1 VALVHRLPPRVD
13 SIGKCNSLADIRNE
27 SAWFASAESTRLAP
41 SRVRPGSRI
50 GSMIT
55 HAVVLT
61 TAALC
66 LAALPAQA
74 APRTVAEIAYYDGA
88 DRQQLL
94 EDGARHEGALMLY
107 ATGTQIQP
115 LLDRFMQKYPFIKVA
130 MPRASSI
137 DVTRKV
143 IEEYGAGLYQ
153 VDAYELSSY
162 GLVVERDL
170 GLLQPFIS
178 PELADYAATAI
189 EPARNWVSV
198 RESYLG
204 IGYNTQKI
212 SAQDAPKSYQDLLAP
227 QWKSKM
233 AISGSLSTSAN
244 WVGAMVISLGADYVK
259 KLGQQDIR
267 IYELTGRA
275 LANLTIAGEV
285 PLSPTIYNSH
295 VEASRAQGA
304 PIAWNVPGPVPVTD
318 TSTALAFKAPHPNA
332 AMLLIDF
339 LMSKEGQTM
348 YRDLGYV
355 PSRNGMAAPDFPV
368 LQKIYLTNRPNYVQE
383 FEQWTALVRETIFKG
398 GRRN

>member
-1 VALVHRLPPRVD
+1 MIPRAALRSSLW
-13 SIGKCNSLADIRNE
+13 SSLA
-27 SAWFASAESTRLAP
+27 
-41 SRVRPGSRI
+41 
-50 GSMIT
+50 
-55 HAVVLT
+55 
-61 TAALC
+61 LC
-66 LAALPAQA
+66 VATLPALA
-74 APRTVAEIAYYDGA
+74 APRTVGEIANYAGA
-88 DRQQLL
+88 DRHQLL

-115 LLDRFMQKYPFIKVA
+115 LLDRFTQKYPFIKVA

-162 GLVVERDL
+162 GLVVQREQ
-170 GLLQPFIS
+170 GLLQPFSS
-178 PELADYAATAI
+178 PELAGYDQSTI
-189 EPARNWVSV
+189 EPGHNWVSV

-204 IGYNTQKI
+204 IGYNTEKI

-244 WVGAMVISLGADYVK
+244 WVGGMAISLGIDYVK

-267 IYELTGRA
+267 VYELSGRA

-304 PIAWNVPGPVPVTD
+304 PIAWNVPGPVAVTD
-318 TSTALAFKAPHPNA
+318 TSTALALKAPHPHA

-339 LMSKEGQTM
+339 LLSQEGQAI
-348 YRDLGYV
+348 YRELGYV
-355 PSRNGMAAPDFPV
+355 PSRNAMAPKDLPV
-368 LQKIYLTNRPNYVQE
+368 LQKLYLTNRPNYVQE
-383 FEQWTALVRETIFKG
+383 FEQWAALVQQTIFKG
-398 GRRN
+398 GRLSHN

>member
-1 VALVHRLPPRVD
+1 MIPR
-13 SIGKCNSLADIRNE
+13 
-27 SAWFASAESTRLAP
+27 
-41 SRVRPGSRI
+41 
-50 GSMIT
+50 
-55 HAVVLT
+55 
-61 TAALC
+61 AALWSPLWSA
-66 LAALPAQA
+66 LALCVATLPALA
-74 APRTVAEIAYYDGA
+74 APRTVGEIANYAGA

-94 EDGARHEGALMLY
+94 EDGARREGALMLY

-115 LLDRFMQKYPFIKVA
+115 LLDRFTQKYPFIKVA

-162 GLVVERDL
+162 GLVVQREQ
-170 GLLQPFIS
+170 GLLQPFSS
-178 PELADYAATAI
+178 PELADYDQTTI
-189 EPARNWVSV
+189 EPGHNWVSV

-244 WVGAMVISLGADYVK
+244 WVGGMAISLGIDYVK

-267 IYELTGRA
+267 VYELSGRA

-304 PIAWNVPGPVPVTD
+304 PIAWNLPGPVAVTD
-318 TSTALAFKAPHPNA
+318 TSTALALKAPHPHA

-339 LMSKEGQTM
+339 LLSKEGQAI
-348 YRDLGYV
+348 YRELGYV
-355 PSRNGMAAPDFPV
+355 PSRNAMAPKDLPV
-368 LQKIYLTNRPNYVQE
+368 MQKLYLTNRPNYVQE
-383 FEQWTALVRETIFKG
+383 FEGWAALAQQTILKG
-398 GRRN
+398 GRLSHN

>member
-1 VALVHRLPPRVD
+1 
-13 SIGKCNSLADIRNE
+13 
-27 SAWFASAESTRLAP
+27 
-41 SRVRPGSRI
+41 
-50 GSMIT
+50 MI
-55 HAVVLT
+55 AR
-61 TAALC
+61 AALLALPTLC
-66 LAALPAQA
+66 VAALPTLA
-74 APRTVAEIAYYDGA
+74 APKTVSEIANYVGA

-162 GLVVERDL
+162 GLVVPREQ
-170 GLLQPFIS
+170 GLLQPFMS
-178 PELADYAATAI
+178 PELADYDPGTI
-189 EPARNWVSV
+189 EPGHNWVSV

-212 SAQDAPKSYQDLLAP
+212 RAEDAPKSYQDLLAP
-227 QWKSKM
+227 QWKGRM

-244 WVGAMVISLGADYVK
+244 WVGGMVLTLGIDYVR
-259 KLGQQDIR
+259 KLGLQDIR

-275 LANLTIAGEV
+275 LANLMIAGEV

-304 PIAWNVPGPVPVTD
+304 PIAWNLPGPVAVTD
-318 TSTALAFKAPHPNA
+318 TATALALKAPHPHA

-339 LMSKEGQTM
+339 LLSQEGQAI
-348 YRDLGYV
+348 YRALGYV
-355 PSRNGMAAPDFPV
+355 PSRNAMAPKDLAPKDLPV
-368 LQKIYLTNRPNYVQE
+368 LQKLYLTNRPNYVQE
-383 FEQWTALVRETIFKG
+383 FEQWAALVQQTIFKG
-398 GRRN
+398 GRLLRN

>member
-1 VALVHRLPPRVD
+1 MIFHAARWSSLVAAVALAGL
-13 SIGKCNSLADIRNE
+13 
-27 SAWFASAESTRLAP
+27 
-41 SRVRPGSRI
+41 
-50 GSMIT
+50 
-55 HAVVLT
+55 
-61 TAALC
+61 
-66 LAALPAQA
+66 ALPALAQQK
-74 APRTVAEIAYYDGA
+74 TVSEIANYGGA

-94 EDGARHEGALMLY
+94 EDGARREGALMLY

-115 LLDRFMQKYPFIKVA
+115 LLDRFMQKYLFVKVA

-137 DVTRKV
+137 VVTRKV
-143 IEEYGAGLYQ
+143 IEEYSAGLYQ

-162 GLVVERDL
+162 GLVVPREQ
-170 GLLQPFIS
+170 GLLQPFTS
-178 PELADYAATAI
+178 PELADYDKSAI
-189 EPARNWVSV
+189 EPAHNWVSV

-212 SAQDAPKSYQDLLAP
+212 RAEDAPKSYQDLLAP
-227 QWKSKM
+227 QWKGKM

-244 WVGAMVISLGADYVK
+244 WVGNMVISLGVDFVR

-304 PIAWNVPGPVPVTD
+304 PIAWNVPGPVAVTD
-318 TSTALAFKAPHPNA
+318 TSTALALKAPHPHA

-339 LMSKEGQTM
+339 LLSKEGQAM

-355 PSRNGMAAPDFPV
+355 PSRNGMAPKDFPA
-368 LQKIYLTNRPNYVQE
+368 LQKLYLTNRPNYVQE
-383 FEQWTALVRETIFKG
+383 FEQWAALVQQTIFKG
-398 GRRN
+398 GRRSFN

>member
-1 VALVHRLPPRVD
+1 MIPRAALRSSLW
-13 SIGKCNSLADIRNE
+13 SSLA
-27 SAWFASAESTRLAP
+27 
-41 SRVRPGSRI
+41 
-50 GSMIT
+50 
-55 HAVVLT
+55 
-61 TAALC
+61 LC
-66 LAALPAQA
+66 VATLPALA
-74 APRTVAEIAYYDGA
+74 APRTVGEIANYAGA

-94 EDGARHEGALMLY
+94 VDGARREGALMLY

-115 LLDRFMQKYPFIKVA
+115 LLDRFTQKYPFIKVA

-162 GLVVERDL
+162 GLVVQREQ
-170 GLLQPFIS
+170 GLLQPFSS
-178 PELADYAATAI
+178 PELAGYDQSTI
-189 EPARNWVSV
+189 EPGHNWVSV

-204 IGYNTQKI
+204 IGYNTEKI

-244 WVGAMVISLGADYVK
+244 WVGGMAISLGIDYVK

-267 IYELTGRA
+267 VYELSGRA

-318 TSTALAFKAPHPNA
+318 TATALALKAPHPHA

-339 LMSKEGQTM
+339 LMSKEGQAI

-355 PSRNGMAAPDFPV
+355 PSRNGMAPKDLPA
-368 LQKIYLTNRPNYVQE
+368 LQKLYLTNRPNYVQE
-383 FEQWTALVRETIFKG
+383 FEQWAALVRETIFKG
-398 GRRN
+398 GKVSHN

>member
-1 VALVHRLPPRVD
+1 MTSRAVLWFSLVSPLGLGLVALPV
-13 SIGKCNSLADIRNE
+13 
-27 SAWFASAESTRLAP
+27 
-41 SRVRPGSRI
+41 
-50 GSMIT
+50 
-55 HAVVLT
+55 
-61 TAALC
+61 
-66 LAALPAQA
+66 QA
-74 APRTVAEIAYYDGA
+74 APKTVSEIANYAGA

-94 EDGARHEGALMLY
+94 EDGARREGALLLY

-153 VDAYELSSY
+153 VDAFELSSY
-162 GLVVERDL
+162 GLVVQRDL
-170 GLLQPFIS
+170 GLLQQFSS
-178 PELADYAATAI
+178 PELTDFDQSTI
-189 EPARNWVSV
+189 EPGHNWVSV

-212 SAQDAPKSYQDLLAP
+212 SAQDAPKTYQDLLNP
-227 QWKSKM
+227 KWKSKM

-244 WVGAMVISLGADYVK
+244 WVGGMVISLGIDYVK

-267 IYELTGRA
+267 VYELTGRA

-304 PIAWNVPGPVPVTD
+304 PIAWNLPGPVAVTD
-318 TSTALAFKAPHPNA
+318 TSTALALKAPHPHA

-339 LMSKEGQTM
+339 LLSKEGQAM
-348 YRDLGYV
+348 YRELGYV
-355 PSRNGMAAPDFPV
+355 PSRSGMAPKDLPA
-368 LQKIYLTNRPNYVQE
+368 LQKLYLTNRPNYVQE
-383 FEQWTALVRETIFKG
+383 FEQWAALVQQTIFKG
-398 GRRN
+398 GKVSHN

>member
-1 VALVHRLPPRVD
+1 MAGPD
-13 SIGKCNSLADIRNE
+13 
-27 SAWFASAESTRLAP
+27 
-41 SRVRPGSRI
+41 
-50 GSMIT
+50 SMISR
-55 HAVVLT
+55 APLLSWLVL
-61 TAALC
+61 C
-66 LAALPAQA
+66 VAALPAQA
-74 APRTVAEIAYYDGA
+74 APPTVSEIANYKGS
-88 DRQQLL
+88 DRQQML
-94 EDGARHEGALMLY
+94 EDGARREGTLMLY

-115 LLDRFMQKYPFIKVA
+115 LLDRFDQKYPFIKVA

-162 GLVVERDL
+162 GLVVLRDQ
-170 GLLQPFIS
+170 GLLQPFGS
-178 PELADYAATAI
+178 PELTDYDPGTI
-189 EPARNWVSV
+189 EPGRNWVSV

-212 SAQDAPKSYQDLLAP
+212 RAEDAPKSYQDLLDP
-227 QWKSKM
+227 KWKGKM

-244 WVGAMVISLGADYVK
+244 WVGNMVISLGIDYVK

-267 IYELTGRA
+267 VYELTGRA
-275 LANLTIAGEV
+275 LANLMIAGEV

-304 PIAWNVPGPVPVTD
+304 PIAWSLPGPVAVTD
-318 TSTALAFKAPHPNA
+318 TSTALALKAPHPHA

-339 LMSKEGQTM
+339 LLSKEGQAL

-355 PSRNGMAAPDFPV
+355 PSRNGMAPKDLPV
-368 LQKIYLTNRPNYVQE
+368 LQKLYLTSRPNYVAE
-383 FEQWTALVRETIFKG
+383 FEQWATLVQQTIFKG

>member
-1 VALVHRLPPRVD
+1 MAGPD
-13 SIGKCNSLADIRNE
+13 
-27 SAWFASAESTRLAP
+27 
-41 SRVRPGSRI
+41 
-50 GSMIT
+50 SMISR
-55 HAVVLT
+55 APLLSWLVL
-61 TAALC
+61 C
-66 LAALPAQA
+66 VAALPAQA
-74 APRTVAEIAYYDGA
+74 APPTVSEIANYKGS
-88 DRQQLL
+88 DRQQML
-94 EDGARHEGALMLY
+94 EDGARREGTLMLY

-115 LLDRFMQKYPFIKVA
+115 LLERFDQKYPFIKVA

-162 GLVVERDL
+162 GLVVLRDQ
-170 GLLQPFIS
+170 GLLQPCGS
-178 PELADYAATAI
+178 PELTDYDPGTI
-189 EPARNWVSV
+189 EPGRNWVSV

-212 SAQDAPKSYQDLLAP
+212 RAEDAPKSYQDLLDP
-227 QWKSKM
+227 KWKGKM

-244 WVGAMVISLGADYVK
+244 WVGNMVISLGIDYVK

-267 IYELTGRA
+267 VYELTGRA
-275 LANLTIAGEV
+275 LANLMIAGEV

-304 PIAWNVPGPVPVTD
+304 PIAWSLPGPVAVTD
-318 TSTALAFKAPHPNA
+318 TSTALALKAPHPHA

-339 LMSKEGQTM
+339 LLSKEGQAL

-355 PSRNGMAAPDFPV
+355 PSRNGMAPKDLPV
-368 LQKIYLTNRPNYVQE
+368 LQKLYLTNRPNYVAE
-383 FEQWTALVRETIFKG
+383 FEQWATLVQQTIFKG

>member
-1 VALVHRLPPRVD
+1 MVSRAVLVSTLAL
-13 SIGKCNSLADIRNE
+13 
-27 SAWFASAESTRLAP
+27 
-41 SRVRPGSRI
+41 
-50 GSMIT
+50 SM
-55 HAVVLT
+55 
-61 TAALC
+61 
-66 LAALPAQA
+66 AALPARA
-74 APRTVAEIAYYDGA
+74 TPRSVAEIANYAGA
-88 DRQQLL
+88 DRQQVL

-115 LLDRFMQKYPFIKVA
+115 LVDRFMQKYPFVKVA

-143 IEEYGAGLYQ
+143 IEEYGAGLHQ

-162 GLVVERDL
+162 GLVVLREQ
-170 GLLQPFIS
+170 GLLQAFSS
-178 PELADYAATAI
+178 PELADYEASTI
-189 EPARNWVSV
+189 EPGRNWVSV

-212 SAQDAPKSYQDLLAP
+212 HAQDAPKSYQDLLNAK
-227 QWKSKM
+227 WKSKM

-244 WVGAMVISLGADYVK
+244 WVGAMVISLGIDYVK

-275 LANLTIAGEV
+275 LANLTISGEV

-318 TSTALAFKAPHPNA
+318 TSTALALKAPHPHA

-339 LMSKEGQTM
+339 LLSKEGQAI
-348 YRDLGYV
+348 YRELGYV
-355 PSRNGMAAPDFPV
+355 PSRNGMAPKDFPV
-368 LQKIYLTNRPNYVQE
+368 LQKLYLTNRPNYVQE
-383 FEQWTALVRETIFKG
+383 FEQWAALVQQTIFRG
-398 GRRN
+398 GKVLHN

>member
-1 VALVHRLPPRVD
+1 MV
-13 SIGKCNSLADIRNE
+13 
-27 SAWFASAESTRLAP
+27 
-41 SRVRPGSRI
+41 SR
-50 GSMIT
+50 
-55 HAVVLT
+55 AVVVSTL
-61 TAALC
+61 ALC
-66 LAALPAQA
+66 FAALPARA
-74 APRTVAEIAYYDGA
+74 APRTVAEIANYAGA

-94 EDGARHEGALMLY
+94 EDGARHEGALLLY

-115 LLDRFMQKYPFIKVA
+115 LLDRFMQKYPYIKVA
-130 MPRASSI
+130 MPRASSV

-162 GLVVERDL
+162 GLVVEREQ

-178 PELADYAATAI
+178 PELAGYEATAI
-189 EPARNWVSV
+189 EPGRNWVSV

-212 SAQDAPKSYQDLLAP
+212 SAQDAPKSYQELLDP
-227 QWKSKM
+227 KWKSKM

-244 WVGAMVISLGADYVK
+244 WVGAMVIALGTDYVK
-259 KLGQQDIR
+259 KLAQQDIR
-267 IYELTGRA
+267 VYELTGRA

-285 PLSPTIYNSH
+285 PLSPTTYNSH

-318 TSTALAFKAPHPNA
+318 TSVALALKAPHPHA

-339 LMSKEGQTM
+339 LMSKEGQAI

-355 PSRNGMAAPDFPV
+355 PSRNGMAPADFPV
-368 LQKIYLTNRPNYVQE
+368 LQKLYLTNRPNYVQE
-383 FEQWTALVRETIFKG
+383 FEQWAALVQQTIFKG
-398 GRRN
+398 GRLLHN

>member
-1 VALVHRLPPRVD
+1 MVFP
-13 SIGKCNSLADIRNE
+13 
-27 SAWFASAESTRLAP
+27 
-41 SRVRPGSRI
+41 
-50 GSMIT
+50 
-55 HAVVLT
+55 AVLLS

-66 LAALPAQA
+66 LAAPPAQA
-74 APRTVAEIAYYDGA
+74 APKTVSEIANYAGA
-88 DRQQLL
+88 DRQQVL
-94 EDGARHEGALMLY
+94 EDGARREGALLLY

-162 GLVVERDL
+162 GLVVPREQ
-170 GLLQPFIS
+170 GLLQPFTS
-178 PELADYAATAI
+178 PELADYEATAI
-189 EPARNWVSV
+189 EPGHNWVSV

-212 SAQDAPKSYQDLLAP
+212 SMQDAPKSYQELLDP
-227 QWKSKM
+227 KWKGKM

-244 WVGAMVISLGADYVK
+244 WVGGMVIALGTDYVK
-259 KLGQQDIR
+259 RLGQQDIR
-267 IYELTGRA
+267 VYELTGRA

-285 PLSPTIYNSH
+285 PLSPTIYNYH

-318 TSTALAFKAPHPNA
+318 TSVALALKAPHPHA

-339 LMSKEGQTM
+339 LMSKEGQAI

-355 PSRNGMAAPDFPV
+355 PSRNGMAPPDFPV
-368 LQKIYLTNRPNYVQE
+368 LQKLYLTNRPSYVQE
-383 FEQWTALVRETIFKG
+383 FEQWAALVRATIFKG
-398 GRRN
+398 GRLLRN